1 MDIDHFQL
9 RLTAPGLIVNA
20 PLETPSPGGTQ
31 ALVRIHTVGL
41 CATDMALYSGTYKAP
56 HKLPLCFG
64 HEWSGIVEDVGYAVQ
79 NLRPGDRVVGECS
92 LWCGKCD
99 RCARNKN
106 LCRSIEK
113 FGITTD
119 GAARTQVIVEERFL
133 HRANSAMDMGVL
145 ALAEPLAVAAKG
157 ISAAADHD
165 PDFAS
170 RRILVLGGGMIGIAC
185 VAVLRLVYRCQAVA
199 LLDPIGARAARA
211 HWFGAVSLV
220 APNQPYDPAP
230 REYGALYGHDG
241 YDVILETTGSVA
253 AFRQALLQLNPAGT
267 VVHFG
272 FLEGTNFSPK
282 QLVLKGAR
290 MIGSIGGS
298 EMFDTIVAML
308 AEHADVL
315 GNLITHTF
323 KAGDFTAAFATA
335 GDRENALKTQ
345 ITFSPYQSE
354 GLGRTP

>member
-1 MDIDHFQL
+1 MTTSTIPAGRRARPENSCRPGLWPYRVRGRESRVDIDHFQL

-170 RRILVLGGGMIGIAC
+170 
-185 VAVLRLVYRCQAVA
+185 
-199 LLDPIGARAARA
+199 
-211 HWFGAVSLV
+211 
-220 APNQPYDPAP
+220 
-230 REYGALYGHDG
+230 
-241 YDVILETTGSVA
+241 
-253 AFRQALLQLNPAGT
+253 
-267 VVHFG
+267 
-272 FLEGTNFSPK
+272 
-282 QLVLKGAR
+282 
-290 MIGSIGGS
+290 
-298 EMFDTIVAML
+298 
-308 AEHADVL
+308 
-315 GNLITHTF
+315 
-323 KAGDFTAAFATA
+323 
-335 GDRENALKTQ
+335 
-345 ITFSPYQSE
+345 
-354 GLGRTP
+354 